1 MRRFI
6 LFIVAIVLFMLPSS
20 GWASGPGTG
29 CRRVRL
35 DNEPSGPYLLRA
47 VISPTPP
54 KVRDFNVEVRVE
66 DQAGTVIENAV
77 VMITAAPSDHESE
90 TIQATATHEYAPV
103 PSEYA
108 AHLPVATAGL
118 WEITIQVESSL
129 GVGQVSFFQQVAR
142 PSSIN
147 AWLSVGVPF
156 AGLFL
161 LALLFLWLQKQSTG
175 QEGASDP
182 AGSATEQTDI
192 QP

>member
-1 MRRFI
+1 MFI
-6 LFIVAIVLFMLPSS
+6 LPPS

-29 CRRVRL
+29 GRRVRL

-47 VISPTPP
+47 VTSPTPP
-54 KVRDFNVEVRVE
+54 KVKDFNVEVRVE
-66 DQAGTVIENAV
+66 DQAGTVIENAEV
-77 VMITAAPSDHESE
+77 VITAAPSDHESE
-90 TIQATATHEYAPV
+90 TIRATATHEYAPV

-118 WEITIQVESSL
+118 WEITIRVESSL

-161 LALLFLWLQKQSTG
+161 LALLFLWLQRQSTG
-175 QEGASDP
+175 KDGTSGP
-182 AGSATEQTDI
+182 GRSATGQTDI